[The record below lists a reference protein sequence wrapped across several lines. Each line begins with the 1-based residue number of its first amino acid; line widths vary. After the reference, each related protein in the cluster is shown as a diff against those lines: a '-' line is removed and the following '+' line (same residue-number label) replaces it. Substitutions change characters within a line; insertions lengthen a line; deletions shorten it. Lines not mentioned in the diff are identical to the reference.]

1 MTLVIK
7 VLLIRYALIIV
18 EKRDEVYPQKDRRKK
33 KILFF
38 GFEVKTFIFFF
49 LSRKRKITCN
59 KRDWQYFCCD
69 HIIIISGGSF
79 RRFSEERERER
90 EDEDESAEKDAREGK
105 RFFVVEFD
113 REVRRYNFHSY
124 FTEIEFE

>member
-49 LSRKRKITCN
+49 
-59 KRDWQYFCCD
+59 
-69 HIIIISGGSF
+69 F
-79 RRFSEERERER
+79 R
-90 EDEDESAEKDAREGK
+90 EKEKSHVIKEIGTT
-105 RFFVVEFD
+105 FVV
-113 REVRRYNFHSY
+113 
-124 FTEIEFE
+124 II